1 MMELK
6 MIKDYLK
13 YKLRN
18 GKQFQRFLKG
28 VLKRESY
35 TFDQLNKYRV
45 EQLKKTIALAYNH
58 VPYYQSV
65 FKKIG
70 LMPEDIGSIDDLTR
84 IPLIDKEIVRKS
96 FKDFKNKSYLGVP
109 SKGHTS
115 GSSGNPGVY
124 LRDLSSINA
133 EKAALWRQYLWA
145 GKKLDSKRVTL
156 RGEIVCPIDAKSGPF
171 WKYDQFTNELLMSA
185 YHLSDA
191 NMNLYVQEINK
202 FKPFDLYA
210 YPSTAYLLANYCK
223 RRGLGVKFSCVFT
236 SAEVLH
242 EYQRKEIE
250 SVFDCPLYDQYGSAE
265 RVVNILQCE
274 HGRYHE
280 MPDYSIVEYLPIENG
295 RYEVVGTTLFN
306 AVMPLIRYKTGDIV
320 EYLPIENG
328 RYEVVGT
335 TLFNAVMPL
344 IRYKTG
350 DIVELRDFNDCP
362 CGRRFRNIKQIIGRS
377 DDVIILK
384 DGRKL
389 GRLDHIFKTVEF
401 LKEAQIIQH
410 DFTDIEVKYV
420 PSKNIS
426 PADKDLLMNR
436 LHKYIGSDVRYQLN
450 EVMHI
455 ERGSNAKFKLVKNMM
470 DKELLV

>member
-1 MMELK
+1 
-6 MIKDYLK
+6 MIKEYLK

-18 GKQFQRFLKG
+18 GKQFQTFLEG

-35 TFDQLNKYRV
+35 TFDQLNKYRL
-45 EQLKKTIALAYNH
+45 EQLKKTITLAYNH
-58 VPYYQSV
+58 VPYYQSL

-70 LMPEDIGSIDDLTR
+70 LVPEDIRSIDDLKKS
-84 IPLIDKEIVRKS
+84 PLIDKEIVRKN
-96 FKDFKNKSYLGVP
+96 FKDFKNKSYLGIP

-115 GSSGNPGVY
+115 GSSGAPGVY

-145 GKKLDSKRVTL
+145 GKKLGSRRVTL

-185 YHLSDA
+185 YHLSDT

-223 RRGLGVKFSCVFT
+223 RRGLKIRFSCVFT

-274 HGRYHE
+274 HGTYHE
-280 MPDYSIVEYLPIENG
+280 MPDYSIVEYLPIG
-295 RYEVVGTTLFN
+295 
-306 AVMPLIRYKTGDIV
+306 
-320 EYLPIENG
+320 NG

-350 DIVELRDFNDCP
+350 DIVELKEFNDCA

-377 DDVIILK
+377 DDVIVLK

-420 PSKNIS
+420 PSKNLS
-426 PADKDLLMNR
+426 PEDKNLLMNR
-436 LHKYIGSDVRYQLN
+436 LHKYIGSDVRYELN
-450 EVMHI
+450 EVPHI
-455 ERGSNAKFKLVKNMM
+455 ERGLNAKFKLVKNVM
-470 DKELLV
+470 DKELWV